1 MARNFKSI
9 RGKPKDKIP
18 VKLTKVSKRT
28 PQKSGLSKLSNL
40 ASSDLESLL
49 KNSTVLKKDSSEQQ
63 FLKFVKLVKVWKQK
77 WQNSEIERQ
86 KLHILLQEKSKI
98 TIAMDQKIKQAKDII
113 DDEHKKRNEIEA
125 SHNLLKRQWE
135 AVQDILDVNEGVL
148 SKHDFE
154 DISQRTR
161 RESNNFHV
169 RNHDHESL
177 VNASD
182 LSFTN
187 SKMEADI
194 LEDLKNESSVAKKKN
209 RGTRRTRSILAKN
222 DLLVKSPI
230 LDRNAAFQMK
240 PTILDFDN
248 FEEKLKDFRKSRE
261 NALLDEKTSS
271 PILEKRINHKKH
283 DFVKKMA
290 LREKCDVCQKRFKFG
305 KQGLKCQTCGLV
317 FHPYCFDEKNSILCQ
332 IDDERLPM
340 KTSTPTTPSE
350 LMMPSKAKRK
360 NKSRL
365 EQSLFESPM
374 LD

>member
-1 MARNFKSI
+1 MARNFKSV
-9 RGKPKDKIP
+9 RGKTKDKIP
-18 VKLTKVSKRT
+18 VKLTKVTKRT

-49 KNSTVLKKDSSEQQ
+49 KNSTVLKKDSSEQE

-77 WQNSEIERQ
+77 WQNSENERQ
-86 KLHILLQEKSKI
+86 KLHTLLQEKSQV

-125 SHNLLKRQWE
+125 SYDLLKRQWE

-148 SKHDFE
+148 SKHDFD

-161 RESNNFHV
+161 RESDNFHV
-169 RNHDHESL
+169 KTNDQESL
-177 VNASD
+177 LNASD
-182 LSFTN
+182 LSFMN
-187 SKMEADI
+187 SKVEADI
-194 LEDLKNESSVAKKKN
+194 LEDFKNESLAKKK
-209 RGTRRTRSILAKN
+209 TRRTRSMMAKN
-222 DLLVKSPI
+222 DFFVKSPI
-230 LDRNAAFQMK
+230 LDQNSVFKMK
-240 PTILDFDN
+240 PTVLDFDN

-261 NALLDEKTSS
+261 NVLNDEKTSS
-271 PILEKRINHKKH
+271 PILEKRITYQKH

-305 KQGLKCQTCGLV
+305 KHGLKCQTCGLV
-317 FHPYCFDEKNSILCQ
+317 FHPYCFDERNSILCQ
-332 IDDERLPM
+332 IDERLPI
-340 KTSTPTTPSE
+340 KSSTPTTPLDQ
-350 LMMPSKAKRK
+350 LMSKARKK